1 LILETMEQRD
11 KIEQALEQI
20 RPFLQED
27 GGDIQLVSIDN
38 NVVKVQLEGSCSK
51 CSMSQMTMRAGV
63 EEAIKKMAP
72 EITEVVAIN
81 MPNPEEAT
89 PYGM

>member
-1 LILETMEQRD
+1 MRTEQE
-11 KIEQALEQI
+11 ITASVESALEQI
-20 RPFLQED
+20 RPFLQAD
-27 GGDIQLVSIDN
+27 GGDIRLLTIEGKT
-38 NVVKVQLEGSCSK
+38 VKVELQGSCSK

-63 EEAIKKMAP
+63 EESIRKTAP
-72 EITEVVAIN
+72 EVEEVIAIN